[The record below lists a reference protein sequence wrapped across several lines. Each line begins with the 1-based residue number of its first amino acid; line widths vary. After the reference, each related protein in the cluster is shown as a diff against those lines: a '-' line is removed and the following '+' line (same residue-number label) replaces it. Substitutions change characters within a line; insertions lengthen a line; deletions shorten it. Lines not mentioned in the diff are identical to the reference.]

1 MELGWRPP
9 TGWRAG
15 LDARYLSR
23 VAVNDV
29 NSDAAASFV
38 TLGAHV
44 GYVAEINPWSLAA
57 TARNDNLAHRKY
69 AGSVIVNEGNGR
81 YFEPAA
87 GRNHVLNLSASYR
100 F

>member
-1 MELGWRPP
+1 LG
-9 TGWRAG
+9 
-15 LDARYLSR
+15 S

-44 GYVAEINPWSLAA
+44 GYVLTVDRWNIAA
-57 TARNDNLAHRKY
+57 TARVDNLSNRQY

-87 GRNHVLNLSASYR
+87 GRSPVLSVSANYR